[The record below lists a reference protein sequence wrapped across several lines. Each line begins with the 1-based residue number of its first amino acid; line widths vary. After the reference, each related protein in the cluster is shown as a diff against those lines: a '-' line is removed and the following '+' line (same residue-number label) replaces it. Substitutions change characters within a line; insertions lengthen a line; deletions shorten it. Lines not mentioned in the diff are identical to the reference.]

1 MFGRKQGFGIRLKRV
16 RVGADHTVAQ
26 GDDPVGV
33 KLGELRIVCDHDDK
47 AFFGNFLQQVHDLN
61 TGVGIERAGRLIGKQ
76 NFRVIDKS
84 AGDGDTLHLTA
95 GHLARPLV
103 ELFSKTDLIK
113 CRDCFFAPHLFG
125 NTGNGKRQ
133 LYVCKDGLVRDQVVA
148 LEDKAD
154 RVVPVGIPVAVL
166 ILFRGNAVD
175 DQIAAVVAVEAA
187 DDIQKRRLSRTAR
200 P

>member
-1 MFGRKQGFGIRLKRV
+1 M
-16 RVGADHTVAQ
+16 
-26 GDDPVGV
+26 
-33 KLGELRIVCDHDDK
+33 
-47 AFFGNFLQQVHDLN
+47 
-61 TGVGIERAGRLIGKQ
+61 
-76 NFRVIDKS
+76 
-84 AGDGDTLHLTA
+84 
-95 GHLARPLV
+95 
-103 ELFSKTDLIK
+103 ELFSKTDLFK

-125 NTGNGKRQ
+125 NTGNGKRK

-187 DDIQKRRLSRTAR
+187 DDIQKRRLSGTAR

>member
-76 NFRVIDKS
+76 NFWVIDKS

-103 ELFSKTDLIK
+103 DLFSKTDLIK

>member
-1 MFGRKQGFGIRLKRV
+1 M
-16 RVGADHTVAQ
+16 
-26 GDDPVGV
+26 
-33 KLGELRIVCDHDDK
+33 
-47 AFFGNFLQQVHDLN
+47 
-61 TGVGIERAGRLIGKQ
+61 
-76 NFRVIDKS
+76 
-84 AGDGDTLHLTA
+84 
-95 GHLARPLV
+95 
-103 ELFSKTDLIK
+103 ELFSKTDLFK

-187 DDIQKRRLSRTAR
+187 DDIQKRRLSGTAR